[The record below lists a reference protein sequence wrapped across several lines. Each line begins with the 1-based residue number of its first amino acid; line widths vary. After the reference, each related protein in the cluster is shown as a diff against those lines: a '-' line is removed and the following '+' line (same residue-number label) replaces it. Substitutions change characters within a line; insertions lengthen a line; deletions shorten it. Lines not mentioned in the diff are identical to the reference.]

1 METLIKLIINCFNTS
16 LLLSSRIST
25 NLAGNQ
31 PVTKIP
37 QIIHVEL
44 TVKSK
49 KKNYLSRWQQ
59 WELTQEQRKAQTSEA
74 IELSNPTVFILLWD
88 DLKKKD

>member
-37 QIIHVEL
+37 QIIHVKL
-44 TVKSK
+44 TVRK
-49 KKNYLSRWQQ
+49 KKKDLSRWQV
-59 WELTQEQRKAQTSEA
+59 WALTQEKRKAQTSEA
-74 IELSNPTVFILLWD
+74 IELSNPTVFILL
-88 DLKKKD
+88 

>member
-37 QIIHVEL
+37 QIILVKL
-44 TVKSK
+44 TVRK
-49 KKNYLSRWQQ
+49 KKKDLSRWQV
-59 WELTQEQRKAQTSEA
+59 WALTQEKRKAQTSEA
-74 IELSNPTVFILLWD
+74 IELSNPTVFILL
-88 DLKKKD
+88 